1 VERARSRRAAA
12 LSPRMVEPVAGES
25 AAAEVPPVTI
35 VGAGPAGLT
44 AAWELARLGRRAV
57 LYERDARVGGI
68 SQTVDYKGFRFDL
81 GGHRF
86 FTKVGEVFEIW
97 SELLGDDFLERPRL
111 SRIYYRQ
118 RFFDYPLKPVN
129 ALVGLGAIEAV
140 RIAASFLRAKLW
152 PHREERNLE
161 QWVSNRF
168 GRRLF
173 EIFFKTYTE
182 KVWGMACTEI
192 SADWAAQRIQNLD
205 LRRAVVSALLDR
217 GGQQAVKS
225 LIHRFHYPRFGPG
238 MMWER
243 CAERLAERGSPTRR
257 ERELVRIAHRDG
269 RVVAIELRAPDGGVE
284 EHAVEHLICSI
295 PLGRVA
301 QLLDPPPPPEV
312 LAAANGL
319 RHRDF
324 LTVMLVVEAPE
335 LFADNW
341 IYVHE
346 PDVKVGRIQNFK
358 NWSPEMVPDAATT
371 ALGLEYFV
379 NRGDTL
385 WETPDAELIELAK
398 RELRQLGLDGGRPVI
413 DGAVV
418 RVPCAYPV
426 YDDGYRERIATVRGC
441 LAGLANLQMIGR
453 NGQHRYNNQDHS
465 MLTGI
470 YAARTVAGDPHEVWD
485 VNVDGDYHEE
495 VKGAG
500 GDRLVPG
507 ASLAPTLDELLARMF
522 ARFDAAALGAAVGTV
537 SALALFSATALLV
550 VLHGGEPHGEPTLS
564 LLGAY
569 LAGYTVSWRGALLG
583 LVAGAAIGF
592 GVGWVMAKG
601 INTLLG
607 WSEAGLHRELDR
619 ERILDGLKESG
630 A

>member
-1 VERARSRRAAA
+1 MSDRDG
-12 LSPRMVEPVAGES
+12 VATPS
-25 AAAEVPPVTI
+25 IAI

-57 LYERDARVGGI
+57 LFERDTLVGGI
-68 SQTVDYKGFRFDL
+68 SQTVEYNGYRFDL

-86 FTKVGEVFEIW
+86 FTKVAEVQQVWKEVLGE
-97 SELLGDDFLERPRL
+97 DFLERPRL
-111 SRIYYRQ
+111 SRIYYNK
-118 RFFDYPLKPVN
+118 RFFDYPLKPLN
-129 ALVGLGAIEAV
+129 ALLGLGPLEAL
-140 RIAASFLRAKLW
+140 RIGASFARARFF

-182 KVWGMACTEI
+182 KVWGMKCTEI

-205 LRRAVVSALLDR
+205 LRRAVVSALFER
-217 GGQQAVKS
+217 RGQQAVKS
-225 LIHRFHYPRFGPG
+225 LIHRFHYPRLGPG

-243 CAERLAERGSPTRR
+243 CAERLAALGTPTRLAS
-257 ERELVRIAHRDG
+257 ELVRIEHRDG
-269 RVVAIELRAPDGGVE
+269 RVVAIDVRDAAGNVE
-284 EHAVEHLICSI
+284 RRPIEHLLCSI
-295 PLGRVA
+295 PLGRAA
-301 QLLDPPPPPEV
+301 QLLDPAPPADV
-312 LAAANGL
+312 LAAAAGL

-324 LTVMLVVEAPE
+324 LTVMLVVDAPE

-358 NWSPEMVPDAATT
+358 NWSPEMVADPETT

-379 NRGDTL
+379 NRGDEL
-385 WETPDAELIELAK
+385 WETSDAELVELAR
-398 RELRQLGLDGGRPVI
+398 RELRQLGLDGGRPVL

-426 YDDGYRERIATVRGC
+426 YDDGYRERIAVVRSH
-441 LAGLANLQMIGR
+441 LERLANLQMIGR

-470 YAARTVAGDPHEVWD
+470 YAARTLAGDPHPVWD

-507 ASLAPTLDELLARMF
+507 SAGEGSLDELLDRAF
-522 ARFDAAALGAAVGTV
+522 ARFDATALGAAIGAVA
-537 SALALFSATALLV
+537 ALLLFGATALL
-550 VLHGGEPHGEPTLS
+550 LLAYGGEPGEKPMLS

-569 LAGYTVSWRGALLG
+569 VAGYSVSWRGAAVG
-583 LVAGAAIGF
+583 AGAGALFGF
-592 GVGWVMAKG
+592 AVGWVMART
-601 INTLLG
+601 INLLLG
-607 WSEAGLHRELDR
+607 WSEAELHRELDR
-619 ERILDGLKESG
+619 EEILDGLKESG

>member
-1 VERARSRRAAA
+1 MAE
-12 LSPRMVEPVAGES
+12 PREVGDES
-25 AAAEVPPVTI
+25 AAAPVI
-35 VGAGPAGLT
+35 AIAGAGPAGLT
-44 AAWELARLGRRAV
+44 AAWELARLGHRAV
-57 LYERDARVGGI
+57 LYERDTLVGGI
-68 SQTVDYKGFRFDL
+68 SQTVNYNGYRFDL

-97 SELLGDDFLERPRL
+97 SEVLGDDFLERPRL
-111 SRIYYRQ
+111 SRIYYNK
-118 RFFDYPLKPVN
+118 RFFDYPLKPMN
-129 ALVGLGAIEAV
+129 ALVGLGPVEAL
-140 RIAASFLRAKLW
+140 RIAASFAHAKLW

-205 LRRAVVSALLDR
+205 LRRAVVAALFDR
-217 GGQQAVKS
+217 RGQQAVKS

-243 CAERLAERGSPTRR
+243 AAERLAERGSPTHLAT
-257 ERELVRIAHRDG
+257 ELVRIAHRDG
-269 RVVAIELRAPDGGVE
+269 RVTGITVRDAEGRE
-284 EHAVEHLICSI
+284 RESAVEHLICSI
-295 PLGRVA
+295 PLGRAA
-301 QLLDPPPPPEV
+301 QLLDPPPPQAV
-312 LAAANGL
+312 LEAAAGL

-324 LTVMLVVEAPE
+324 LTVMVVVDAPE

-341 IYVHE
+341 IYIHE

-358 NWSPEMVPDAATT
+358 NWSPQMVPDASTT

-379 NRGDTL
+379 NRGDEL
-385 WETPDAELIELAK
+385 WNTPDAELVELGR
-398 RELRQLGLDGGRPVI
+398 RELRQLGLDGGRPVL

-426 YDDGYRERIATVRGC
+426 YDDGYRERIATVRGW
-441 LAGLANLQMIGR
+441 LEGLTNLQMIGR

-470 YAARTVAGDPHEVWD
+470 YAARTVAGEPHPIWD

-500 GDRLVPG
+500 GDRLVP
-507 ASLAPTLDELLARMF
+507 AAPTEPTLDELLEAAF
-522 ARFDAAALGAAVGTV
+522 ARFDGVALGAAVGVVTGVALCLATV
-537 SALALFSATALLV
+537 QLML
-550 VLHGGEPHGEPTLS
+550 LHGGEPDEATSLS
-564 LLGAY
+564 LLAIYLTGYSVSWKGAVLGLLEGGLLGFVLGTS
-569 LAGYTVSWRGALLG
+569 LAGAL
-583 LVAGAAIGF
+583 
-592 GVGWVMAKG
+592 
-601 INTLLG
+601 NTLLG
-607 WSEAGLHRELDR
+607 WVESALHRELEE
-619 ERILDGLKESG
+619 ERALDLPKETMP
-630 A
+630 